1 MLIEGF
7 EDYEIYENG
16 NIRSLKSNKILKP
29 RLDSKGN
36 YLILGLYK
44 DGKQYT
50 KYVHRLVAENFIP
63 NPQNKME
70 VNHINGNK
78 TDNRVENLEWATR
91 SENVKH
97 AIITGLNPIRRNHMT
112 KMNEKGNIT
121 NKLAKSKP
129 IIAIDL
135 KTNKMKLFTSAKD
148 AERKTGISRASIV
161 QCIRGRYHTAGGYR
175 WKYQNDGGK

>member
-63 NPQNKME
+63 NPQNKM
-70 VNHINGNK
+70 
-78 TDNRVENLEWATR
+78 
-91 SENVKH
+91 
-97 AIITGLNPIRRNHMT
+97 
-112 KMNEKGNIT
+112 
-121 NKLAKSKP
+121 
-129 IIAIDL
+129 
-135 KTNKMKLFTSAKD
+135 KLFTSAKD